1 VKVAALARSIL
12 QGLFLAVWS
21 VLWISL
27 ALLVALV
34 TWNRNAPLVMARR
47 CWAPALIWVTGARYQ
62 VEPLPPIDFSAPHIF
77 VMNHQSMLDIA
88 CAFASIPVNL
98 RFVAKNVLKFV
109 PFLGWYMWMTGMI
122 FVDRTR
128 GTKAVR
134 SFAKAAVRIRAGAN
148 ILIFP
153 EGTRSRDGSILPF
166 KRGPF
171 ALALQAGV
179 AIVPVAIEGSGQ
191 VLGAG
196 GFRIAPGQVR
206 LKVGHPIATAGRPAQ
221 ARDQLMHE
229 VRAALIELHRT
240 IGGSG
245 GTGDGVAIPIA
256 ARDRAAADAP
266 CASATTAAA
275 PAVGALE

>member
-1 VKVAALARSIL
+1 MKVAALSRTLL
-12 QGLFLAVWS
+12 QAAFLAVWS
-21 VLWISL
+21 VVWISL

-34 TWNRNAPLVMARR
+34 TWNRSAPLVMARR
-47 CWAPALIWVTGARYQ
+47 CWAPALIRATGARYQ
-62 VEPLPPIDFSAPHIF
+62 VDAMPPIDFSVPHIF

-109 PFLGWYMWMTGMI
+109 PFLGWFMWLTGMI
-122 FVDRTR
+122 FVDRSR
-128 GTKAVR
+128 GTQAVR
-134 SFAKAAVRIRAGAN
+134 SFAKAAVKIREGAS
-148 ILIFP
+148 IIVFP

-196 GFRIAPGQVR
+196 GFRLAPGLVR
-206 LKVGHPIATAGRPAQ
+206 LRIGQPIATAGRA
-221 ARDQLMHE
+221 AHERDQLRRE
-229 VRAALIELHRT
+229 VRLALIDLHRE
-240 IGGSG
+240 IGGAGGADEAVLEATSG
-245 GTGDGVAIPIA
+245 C
-256 ARDRAAADAP
+256 DRTLAEPACGAV
-266 CASATTAAA
+266 ASAI
-275 PAVGALE
+275 GGGE